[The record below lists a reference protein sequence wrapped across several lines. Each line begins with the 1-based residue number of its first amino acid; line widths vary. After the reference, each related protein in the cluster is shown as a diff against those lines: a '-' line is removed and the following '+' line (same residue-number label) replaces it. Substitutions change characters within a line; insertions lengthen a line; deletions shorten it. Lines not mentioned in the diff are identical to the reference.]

1 MNTISISPV
10 LLYLIATNS
19 TSFIRFEW
27 LVLGYVFVCYP
38 QFSSQSSLQTLSCWK
53 LSQSR
58 VSQHAISYTVCTLTD
73 SPMTNPEFGARNLEF
88 SLGDSDEYI
97 LEIHDGNPTIVGMS
111 AC

>member
-27 LVLGYVFVCYP
+27 LVLGYVFVCYR
-38 QFSSQSSLQTLSCWK
+38 QFSSLSCWK
-53 LSQSR
+53 SSQSR
-58 VSQHAISYTVCTLTD
+58 VSQHAISYTAVCTLTD